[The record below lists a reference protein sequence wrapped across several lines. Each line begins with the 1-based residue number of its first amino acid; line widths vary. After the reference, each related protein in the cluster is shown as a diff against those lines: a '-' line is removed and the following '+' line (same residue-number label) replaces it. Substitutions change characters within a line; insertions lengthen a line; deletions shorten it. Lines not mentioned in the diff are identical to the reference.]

1 MLTIESGG
9 FDSGVAGSDAI
20 ADCLVFAVC
29 NVTKDCVV
37 STDRVVACDCIFV
50 VRESCDLAA
59 GIAFI
64 AKKITVKSAV
74 GKLQPT

>member
-1 MLTIESGG
+1 MLTIAIGG
-9 FDSGVAGSDAI
+9 SDSGVAGRDAI
-20 ADCLVFAVC
+20 ADCLVFA
-29 NVTKDCVV
+29 DCDVAMDCDV

-59 GIAFI
+59 GIALI

-74 GKLQPT
+74 RKLQPT